1 MFGAKASL
9 RAQRYILLGV
19 VVLRETNKSPSECV
33 LWAFSGSK
41 RVAERAIFADRGA
54 PLRGCGRNGQYWSEG
69 VMDSKSLYLFCA
81 RVRILIGVKTGLSAN
96 KWYICGLFYRQS
108 GRFGQKRCSILSNEK
123 SESTVAPP
131 PKLTYNCGREDDR
144 VLI

>member
-19 VVLRETNKSPSECV
+19 VVLRETNKSLSECV

-54 PLRGCGRNGQYWSEG
+54 VLRGCGRNGQYWSERAMG
-69 VMDSKSLYLFCA
+69 GKSLYLFCA
-81 RVRILIGVKTGLSAN
+81 RACILIGV
-96 KWYICGLFYRQS
+96 
-108 GRFGQKRCSILSNEK
+108 NER
-123 SESTVAPP
+123 
-131 PKLTYNCGREDDR
+131 L
-144 VLI
+144 